1 VDGRAR
7 GGTLSGGQR
16 RRLGLAALLIGEWDV
31 LMLDEPTNHLD
42 VEGIAWLARHLK
54 NRWPKNVGG
63 LLVVTHDRWFL
74 DEVANSMWEVHDGV
88 VEPFEG
94 GYAAYVLQRVE
105 RDRIAAAAESKR
117 QNLMR
122 KELAWLRR
130 GAPARTSKPRFRI
143 EAANRLI
150 ADVPP
155 VRDSV
160 KLTRMAVSRLGK
172 DVVDLEDADVRY
184 GDRDVLREIT
194 WRIAPGE
201 RTAILGAN
209 GAGKSTLYNVIA
221 GTLSPTAGTIS
232 LSMNGS
238 IRDITKDEEYKR
250 ALYIGRIFQNP
261 LLGTAGKMSLED
273 NMMICSKKGWKGLKI
288 GLNART
294 RSYFR
299 SELKQLNMGL
309 EERLSDNVEQFS
321 GGQRQALT
329 LLMAVMSRPAL
340 LLLDEHT
347 AALDPSNAALVM
359 NLTKRFAE
367 SYNLTVMMVTHN
379 MQHALDYG
387 NRLIMMD
394 KGEIIFDIAGDEKKN
409 LTMDDIVQRFRS
421 IKKTALTSDRM
432 ILQ

>member
-1 VDGRAR
+1 M
-7 GGTLSGGQR
+7 
-16 RRLGLAALLIGEWDV
+16 IE
-31 LMLDEPTNHLD
+31 
-42 VEGIAWLARHLK
+42 LK
-54 NRWPKNVGG
+54 NIAITFNPGTADENTALKNI
-63 LLVVTHDRWFL
+63 D
-74 DEVANSMWEVHDGV
+74 
-88 VEPFEG
+88 
-94 GYAAYVLQRVE
+94 
-105 RDRIAAAAESKR
+105 
-117 QNLMR
+117 
-122 KELAWLRR
+122 
-130 GAPARTSKPRFRI
+130 
-143 EAANRLI
+143 
-150 ADVPP
+150 
-155 VRDSV
+155 
-160 KLTRMAVSRLGK
+160 LTINK
-172 DVVDLEDADVRY
+172 
-184 GDRDVLREIT
+184 GDFIT
-194 WRIAPGE
+194 VIGS
-201 RTAILGAN
+201 N

-250 ALYIGRIFQNP
+250 ALYIGRIFQSP

-359 NLTKRFAE
+359 KLTKRFAE
-367 SYNLTVMMVTHN
+367 SYDLTVMMVTHN

-409 LTMDDIVQRFRS
+409 LTMDDIVQRFRA

>member
-1 VDGRAR
+1 M
-7 GGTLSGGQR
+7 
-16 RRLGLAALLIGEWDV
+16 IG
-31 LMLDEPTNHLD
+31 
-42 VEGIAWLARHLK
+42 
-54 NRWPKNVGG
+54 
-63 LLVVTHDRWFL
+63 
-74 DEVANSMWEVHDGV
+74 S
-88 VEPFEG
+88 
-94 GYAAYVLQRVE
+94 
-105 RDRIAAAAESKR
+105 
-117 QNLMR
+117 
-122 KELAWLRR
+122 
-130 GAPARTSKPRFRI
+130 
-143 EAANRLI
+143 
-150 ADVPP
+150 
-155 VRDSV
+155 
-160 KLTRMAVSRLGK
+160 
-172 DVVDLEDADVRY
+172 
-184 GDRDVLREIT
+184 
-194 WRIAPGE
+194 
-201 RTAILGAN
+201 N

-238 IRDITKDEEYKR
+238 MRDITKDEEYKR

-367 SYNLTVMMVTHN
+367 SYDLTVMMVTHN

-409 LTMDDIVQRFRS
+409 LTMDDLVQRFRA